1 MKKVFYVFGNPLVK
15 KDSLALKVYKK
26 LEKIFPEI
34 EFKEFD
40 TMDDL
45 KPEGT
50 LYILDVAEGIK
61 KIELINDLDSI
72 QTDKVYSMHDYDLS
86 YELKLLKKIGKI
98 KDVMIFCIP
107 AKMGE
112 GEAVEKL
119 GRIIKSTLTSRSD

>member
-1 MKKVFYVFGNPLVK
+1 MRRIIYVFGNPLVK

-45 KPEGT
+45 KPRGT

-61 KIELINDLDSI
+61 KIELIKDLDSI
-72 QTDKVYSMHDYDLS
+72 QTDKIYSMHDYDLS

-98 KDVMIFCIP
+98 KYVMIFCIP
-107 AKMGE
+107 TEMRE
-112 GEAVEKL
+112 SEAVEKL
-119 GRIIKSTLTSRSD
+119 GRIIRSTLPSRSD